1 MAEAA
6 SGPARL
12 VLVVG
17 QRVLALPEANGPVAG
32 NVPAVVSVLVAPVV
46 GPVAGVRVATA
57 GAAAEAR
64 HMVVAMA
71 TGQPPRRH
79 ARQRSR

>member
-6 SGPARL
+6 SGPAL
-12 VLVVG
+12 HDLVVG
-17 QRVLALPEANGPVAG
+17 QRVLALPEANVPAAA
-32 NVPAVVSVLVAPVV
+32 NVPAEVSVRVAPVV
-46 GPVAGVRVATA
+46 VPVAGVRVATA
-57 GAAAEAR
+57 GAEAEAR

-79 ARQRSR
+79 ARQRSP